1 MNKLFAIAFMCIY
14 LLLSV
19 GVVKTTHYCMGR
31 EKSTELFSFQAKK
44 CPCSLFLAENS
55 DCCKDEHEILS
66 IDDFQTLAH
75 TFAPQSPDFFLI
87 GHTFSAEVEVPIL
100 DQSHTQLFTMDFRP
114 PPKEPIY
121 QTNCSLVL
129 YDDEVSV

>member
-55 DCCKDEHEILS
+55 NCCKDEHEVLS
-66 IDDFQTLAH
+66 IDDSQTFSASLAPV
-75 TFAPQSPDFFLI
+75 TPEFFLI
-87 GHTFSAEVEVPIL
+87 GNTFSVLEEKVIL
-100 DQSHTQLFTMDFRP
+100 EQSLTQFLAADFSP
-114 PPKEPIY
+114 PPKEPLYKI
-121 QTNCSLVL
+121 NCSLVF
-129 YDDEVSV
+129 YDDELSA

>member
-44 CPCSLFLAENS
+44 CPCSLFLTENG
-55 DCCKDEHEILS
+55 DFCKDEHEVLS
-66 IDDFQTLAH
+66 IQDSHSFSPVFTLAIPEFSSIGEIFRKDDF
-75 TFAPQSPDFFLI
+75 FIFEQSLTQVVVDQ
-87 GHTFSAEVEVPIL
+87 FS
-100 DQSHTQLFTMDFRP
+100 P
-114 PPKEPIY
+114 PPKEPLYKI
-121 QTNCSLVL
+121 NCSLIL
-129 YDDEVSV
+129 YDDEWSA

>member
-44 CPCSLFLAENS
+44 CPCSLFLTENS
-55 DCCKDEHEILS
+55 DCCKDEHEVLS
-66 IDDFQTLAH
+66 IDDSQAFSPSLAPV
-75 TFAPQSPDFFLI
+75 APDFFLI
-87 GHTFSAEVEVPIL
+87 GNTFSIL
-100 DQSHTQLFTMDFRP
+100 ENKVILEQSLTQFFIADFSP
-114 PPKEPIY
+114 PPKEPLY
-121 QTNCSLVL
+121 QINCSLVF
-129 YDDEVSV
+129 YDDELSA

>member
-44 CPCSLFLAENS
+44 CPCSLYLPENGN
-55 DCCKDEHEILS
+55 CCKDEHEVLTL
-66 IDDFQTLAH
+66 DDSQSFSHSLALN
-75 TFAPQSPDFFLI
+75 APEFFLI
-87 GHTFSAEVEVPIL
+87 GVTCLTEERIIFEQSLTQFFTPEFS
-100 DQSHTQLFTMDFRP
+100 P
-114 PPKEPIY
+114 PPKGPLYKI
-121 QTNCSLVL
+121 NCSLVL
-129 YDDEVSV
+129 YDDELSA

>member
-14 LLLSV
+14 LLLSE

-31 EKSTELFSFQAKK
+31 EKSTELFSFQAQK

-55 DCCKDEHEILS
+55 DCCKDEHEVLS
-66 IDDFQTLAH
+66 IDDSQTFVQAF
-75 TFAPQSPDFFLI
+75 TPQAPDFFLI
-87 GHTFSAEVEVPIL
+87 GPTFNKVVEVPTI
-100 DQSHTQLFTMDFRP
+100 DQSHIQLFAVNFSP

-129 YDDEVSV
+129 YDDEVSA